1 MRHASGVVSKPHG
14 ESLPGGTDDAAGD
27 QALLLRLHGR
37 DEQALGE
44 LYDHHSAA
52 AYGVAL
58 RVTGNA
64 ELAEEVVQDA
74 FLTVWRR
81 AETYQAER
89 GTVRSWL
96 LRVVHNRAIDV
107 VRARD
112 GRPRVGERQP
122 QARTLDGLVLVA
134 ADNPER
140 EVLRAIDGAVV
151 RNALA
156 RLPRDQRQV
165 VELAYFGGL
174 AYPEVAAAVGVPLGT
189 VKSRLRLALGRL
201 RTLVGDHLSLRDE
214 PRSVVG
220 PVREAETP

>member
-1 MRHASGVVSKPHG
+1 M
-14 ESLPGGTDDAAGD
+14 PGSPDDATGD
-27 QALLLRLHGR
+27 QALLRRLYGR

-58 RVTGNA
+58 RVTGNP

-81 AETYQAER
+81 AATYQAER

-112 GRPRVGERQP
+112 GRPRVGGRQP
-122 QARTLDGLVLVA
+122 QALALDGLVLVA

-140 EVLRAIDGAVV
+140 EVLRAIDGAVA

-156 RLPRDQRQV
+156 QLPRDQRQV
-165 VELAYFGGL
+165 VELAYFDGL
-174 AYPEVAAAVGVPLGT
+174 AYPEVAAVVGVPLGT
-189 VKSRLRLALGRL
+189 VKSRMRLALGRL
-201 RTLVGDHLSLRDE
+201 RALVSDHLSLSDR
-214 PRSVVG
+214 P
-220 PVREAETP
+220 